1 MRQTLI
7 YFSGNNKLPAR
18 FPGDVVR
25 VKRST
30 LRTVNGVAFERK
42 ASQKMKSLFRRLR
55 YFFSRDLPDSDIKR
69 LRGYQVALI
78 TVF

>member
-1 MRQTLI
+1 MRQNLI
-7 YFSGNNKLPAR
+7 YFSRNNKLPAR

-30 LRTVNGVAFERK
+30 LRTVDGVAFERK
-42 ASQKMKSLFRRLR
+42 A
-55 YFFSRDLPDSDIKR
+55 FSEDEIVVSSFAIFLQHLPDSGIKR